1 MLAIGLVP
9 SLLLLMGGLGLG
21 LYLVA
26 TARHE
31 QQRSA
36 ALSAVAERTVD
47 LVSTLR
53 EERRTSERLAVPG
66 AAAQL
71 DQIRRQV
78 DDTANALLEAGESIP
93 SDPPGP
99 VAAMDELRSEIASL
113 NEVRSHV

>member
-1 MLAIGLVP
+1 MLAIGLQHA

-53 EERRTSERLAVPG
+53 EERRTSSERLAVPG
-66 AAAQL
+66 G
-71 DQIRRQV
+71 R
-78 DDTANALLEAGESIP
+78 TARPNPSAGGRHRECAP
-93 SDPPGP
+93 
-99 VAAMDELRSEIASL
+99 RC
-113 NEVRSHV
+113 R